1 MQGWVINKIKT
12 DNPRVI
18 SSFMEKSKYGE
29 DFDFNKLIPM
39 PKSLDIEYST
49 IIAKAIVCYLTNK
62 FQQPLKAKIKKQ
74 HKNVLF
80 NFGKKDY
87 EKALKETSG
96 EELDKLYELGKQYM
110 INKEKYGYYTWCDWR
125 NKFWG
130 TKYNAWDTKYSSDL
144 LCEVSFDTEWNAPIP
159 IFEKMCSMFPN
170 AKIEF
175 CCECDWGFILKF
187 INDNGVLKE
196 IEDDE

>member
-29 DFDFNKLIPM
+29 HFDFNKLISM
-39 PKSLDIEYST
+39 PESLDIEYST

-87 EKALKETSG
+87 EKALKETSE
-96 EELDKLYELGKQYM
+96 EELDKLYELGKQY
-110 INKEKYGYYTWCDWR
+110 ILNKEKYGYYTWCDWR

-130 TKYNAWDTKYSSDL
+130 TKGNSWFTKYSVDL
-144 LCEVSFDTEWNAPIP
+144 PCEVSFDTEWNVPIP

-175 CCECDWGFILKF
+175 YCEHDWGFVLKF

-196 IEDDE
+196 IEEEE